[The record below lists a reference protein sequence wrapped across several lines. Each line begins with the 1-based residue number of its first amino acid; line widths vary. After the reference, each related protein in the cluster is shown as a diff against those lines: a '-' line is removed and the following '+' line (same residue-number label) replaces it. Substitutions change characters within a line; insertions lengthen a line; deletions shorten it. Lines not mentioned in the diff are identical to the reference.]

1 MFSARELLP
10 WALARRPE
18 YPVWGE
24 VLLWGKVIEHQLGY
38 RAEHAMVSRLV
49 VPDCLW
55 VAGLGRR
62 RWRRNYRGVIP
73 QDSDVEELGRRY
85 GADIQIGDS
94 IQIEAERVAR

>member
-1 MFSARELLP
+1 M
-10 WALARRPE
+10 
-18 YPVWGE
+18 
-24 VLLWGKVIEHQLGY
+24 I
-38 RAEHAMVSRLV
+38 SRLV

-62 RWRRNYRGVIP
+62 RWRRNYRCAIP

-94 IQIEAERVAR
+94 IEIEVEQLAR

>member
-1 MFSARELLP
+1 MSSAGELLP
-10 WALARRPE
+10 WASRRPE

-24 VLLWGKVIEHQLGY
+24 VLLWGKVIEHELGY
-38 RAEHAMVSRLV
+38 RAEHAMVRRLV

-94 IQIEAERVAR
+94 IEIEAERVAR